1 MKIVSLFT
9 SIHPREENEKRQ
21 PLFFCICFY
30 SVVYSKIPF
39 YYCLYMFFFFFR
51 MPTKFL
57 KGEDNS
63 RLKVL
68 EVNGF
73 CIPTWPYPTHEQEY
87 LTLSNW
93 KAMDNDI
100 LISAYPKS
108 G

>member
-1 MKIVSLFT
+1 MCVFYLFLFIPWCKVKFPFIIVYTCIS
-9 SIHPREENEKRQ
+9 
-21 PLFFCICFY
+21 FF
-30 SVVYSKIPF
+30 P
-39 YYCLYMFFFFFR
+39 FR

-57 KGEDNS
+57 KGEDSS

-73 CIPTWPYPTHEQEY
+73 CVPSWPYPTHEQEY
-87 LTLSNW
+87 LTLPNW